1 MQDEVALPVPIA
13 FRSHGSFVSYRM
25 WFQGELLIA
34 VGISTIP
41 GFARLTRGPLGAHT
55 CAIMLTV
62 ISINLLGDG
71 RRDALDP
78 WLKGR

>member
-13 FRSHGSFVSYRM
+13 FRSHGSFVPHRM
-25 WFQGELLIA
+25 WYGTFSLAG
-34 VGISTIP
+34 
-41 GFARLTRGPLGAHT
+41 
-55 CAIMLTV
+55 AIMLTV

-71 RRDALDP
+71 LRDALDP